1 MLALSE
7 EDVMDRRTVLG
18 LGAAALTGL
27 AARAESM
34 KADGTLS
41 SDPTETVPLWPGTP
55 PGGENVHLTT
65 KIVERSND
73 TDVFHDR
80 YVTDIGT
87 PLLTVFRPDKPD
99 GSALLLAPGGGYI
112 RVVVDKE
119 GVEAAR
125 RFNAAGVTV
134 FILRYRLPGEGW
146 ARAADVPLQD
156 AQRAMRLIRGGA
168 AHFGIE
174 ANRVGVM
181 GFSAGGH
188 VAASLAT
195 RQNETV
201 YRPVDEADRLDA
213 RPDFAGLMYPVITMG
228 EGAHPGSRSKLLGA
242 DPTAEKIA
250 AYSCEKHVAAK
261 MPPSFICLAA
271 DDDVVPPKENGLA
284 MFDALRA
291 KKVLAELHVFQ
302 QGGHGFGIRLA
313 RGEPASAWPDLF
325 LHWGWAG
332 GWFRGP
338 GASI

>member
-1 MLALSE
+1 
-7 EDVMDRRTVLG
+7 MDRRTVLG
-18 LGAAALTGL
+18 LGATALTGL
-27 AARAESM
+27 AARAENM

-41 SDPTETVPLWPGTP
+41 TDPTEIVPLWPGTP
-55 PGGENVHLTT
+55 PGGEGVNLTA

-112 RVVVDKE
+112 RVVLDKE

-125 RFNAAGVTV
+125 RLNAAGVTV

-168 AHFGIE
+168 AGFGIE
-174 ANRVGVM
+174 ANRLGVI

-195 RQNETV
+195 RQNEAV
-201 YRPVDEADRLDA
+201 YDPVDEADKLDA
-213 RPDFAGLMYPVITMG
+213 RPDFAGLVYPVITMG
-228 EGAHPGSRSKLLGA
+228 ERTHPGSRLSLLGA
-242 DPTAEKIA
+242 DPSADRIA
-250 AYSCEKHVAAK
+250 ATSCENRVTAK
-261 MPPSFICLAA
+261 TPPSFICLAA
-271 DDDVVPPKENGLA
+271 DDDVVPPMENGLA
-284 MFDALRA
+284 MFHAMRA
-291 KKVLAELHVFQ
+291 AKLPCELHVFQ

-313 RGEPASAWPDLF
+313 KGKPCSEWPDLF

-338 GASI
+338 GTGV